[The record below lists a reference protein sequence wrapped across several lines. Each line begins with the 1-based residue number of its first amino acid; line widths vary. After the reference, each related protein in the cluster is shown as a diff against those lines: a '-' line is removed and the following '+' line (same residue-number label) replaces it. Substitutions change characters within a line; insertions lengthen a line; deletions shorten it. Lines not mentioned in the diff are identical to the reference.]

1 MEKEAFYDM
10 SYGLYIITSKDGD
23 EFAGCIVN
31 TVVQATSEEK
41 PKLVVIVNKEN
52 TTNEIMKKS
61 KKVNIST
68 LAKDVDML
76 LIGKFGFR
84 NSREFDKLKNTK
96 YIMGE
101 NNIPIVTENV
111 VSYVETD
118 IIDEIDAGTH
128 TVFILEATNSK
139 KISNEEPLTY
149 KYYHEVIK
157 GKTPPKASSFSR

>member
-10 SYGLYIITSKDGD
+10 SYGLYIITSKSKD

-31 TVVQATSEEK
+31 TVVQATAEEK

-68 LAKDVDML
+68 LSKDVDML

-84 NSREFDKLKNTK
+84 NSREFDKLKDTK

-101 NNIPIVTENV
+101 NNIPVVTENV
-111 VSYVETD
+111 VSYVEAD
-118 IIDEIDAGTH
+118 IIEEIDTGTH
-128 TVFILEATNSK
+128 TVFVLEANNAK
-139 KISNEEPLTY
+139 KISYEEPLTY

>member
-1 MEKEAFYDM
+1 MEKEAFFDM
-10 SYGLYIITSKDGD
+10 SYGLYIITSKFKD

-31 TVVQATSEEK
+31 TVVQATSEDK

-52 TTNEIMKKS
+52 TTNEVMKKS

-68 LAKDVDML
+68 LSNKADML

-84 NSREFDKLKNTK
+84 NSKEFDKLKDTE
-96 YIMGE
+96 YILGT
-101 NNIPIVTENV
+101 NNIPIVTEKV
-111 VSYVETD
+111 VSYVEAN
-118 IIDEIDAGTH
+118 IIEEMDTGTH
-128 TVFILEATNSK
+128 TVFFLEAINSK
-139 KISNEEPLTY
+139 KISCEEPLTY

>member
-1 MEKEAFYDM
+1 MEKEAFFDM
-10 SYGLYIITSKDGD
+10 SYGLYIITSKFKD

-31 TVVQATSEEK
+31 TVVQATSEDK

-68 LAKDVDML
+68 LSKDVDML

-84 NSREFDKLKNTK
+84 NSREFDKLKDTK

-101 NNIPIVTENV
+101 NNIPVVTENV
-111 VSYVETD
+111 VSYVEAD
-118 IIDEIDAGTH
+118 IIDEIDTGTH
-128 TVFILEATNSK
+128 TVFILESTNSK
-139 KISNEEPLTY
+139 KISCEEPLTY